1 MPKSPNSRSPK
12 GKDSPGRLR
21 DGRRRGR
28 DKERSKEKEEEE
40 KVAIP
45 KGEEEM
51 VGKSLET
58 NKKLYEEMNVRSKIS
73 NKLSNAVKKLLGEKE

>member
-1 MPKSPNSRSPK
+1 MPKSPHSRSPK
-12 GKDSPGRLR
+12 GKERPGRHR
-21 DGRRRGR
+21 NGRRRGK
-28 DKERSKEKEEEE
+28 DKERPKEEEE
-40 KVAIP
+40 NVAIP

>member
-1 MPKSPNSRSPK
+1 MPKSPHSRSPK
-12 GKDSPGRLR
+12 GKGSPGRHR
-21 DGRRRGR
+21 NGRRRGK
-28 DKERSKEKEEEE
+28 DKERPKEEEE
-40 KVAIP
+40 NVAIP